1 MIPLRRALRMGSAP
15 QVAFVGAGGKSS
27 AIFILARQFDRPV
40 LVTTSTHLS
49 LAQANSGDMR
59 YVVSNLEDLKT
70 LSETKLRGVI
80 VVTGQDKSE
89 DRVTGLKDEMFQALS
104 DFARK
109 NSLPLLI
116 EADGARLHA
125 LKAPADHEPA
135 IPNFVDAVVVT
146 AGLSALGKPLMDAR
160 VHRPDRFAELS
171 DLQVGDEITQQA
183 LSSVLLQEEGGLKN
197 IPQSAR
203 RIALLNQADTP
214 ELEAIAL
221 GMSRKLLSS
230 YDAVWVASLL
240 NSPDLSA
247 VHEPVAGILLAA
259 GGSERLG
266 QPKALMDWKG
276 KSFVRQVAETS
287 LAAKLDPVIVVTG
300 SDAEAIEA
308 ELLGLPVTIL
318 RNEDWQHGQ
327 SSSVKAGLAALP
339 SKVGAVLFLVVDQPQ
354 LTVPLIE
361 QLISEHTDSMA
372 PIVAPLVDDHRTNPV
387 LFDRSTFPDFST
399 LEGDVGGRAIFS
411 RYKVH
416 WVTWLESSLAI
427 DVDTS
432 EDYARLINTIG
443 NS

>member
-1 MIPLRRALRMGSAP
+1 
-15 QVAFVGAGGKSS
+15 
-27 AIFILARQFDRPV
+27 
-40 LVTTSTHLS
+40 
-49 LAQANSGDMR
+49 MR
-59 YVVSNLEDLKT
+59 SVVSNLGDLKA
-70 LSETKLRGVI
+70 LSETVLHGVI

-89 DRVTGLKDEMFQALS
+89 DRVTGPNDEMFQALS

-116 EADGARLHA
+116 EADGARLRA

-146 AGLSALGKPLMDAR
+146 AGLSALGKPLMDDR
-160 VHRPDRFAELS
+160 VHRPERFAELS
-171 DLQVGDEITQQA
+171 DLQMGDEITQQA
-183 LSSVLLQEEGGLKN
+183 LSSVLLHEEGGLKN

-214 ELEAIAL
+214 ELEAAASGL
-221 GMSRKLLSS
+221 SRKLLSS

-240 NSPDLSA
+240 SSHDLSA

-266 QPKALMDWKG
+266 QPKALMYWKG

-300 SDAEAIEA
+300 SDAETIEA

-327 SSSVKAGLAALP
+327 SSSVKAGIAALP
-339 SKVGAVLFLVVDQPQ
+339 AGVGAALFMVVDQPQ
-354 LTVPLIE
+354 LSVPLIE
-361 QLISEHTDSMA
+361 QLIAEHTHSLA
-372 PIVAPLVDDHRTNPV
+372 PIIAPLVDGHHTNPV

-399 LEGDVGGRAIFS
+399 LDGDVGGRAIFS
-411 RYKVH
+411 RYKIH
-416 WVTWLESSLAI
+416 WLPWLDSSLAI
-427 DVDTS
+427 DVDTP
-432 EDYARLINTIG
+432 EDYSRLINTIG
-443 NS
+443 PSQ